1 MGLETVEL
9 DELVRKAYPKML
21 FHRTEPAITVKTKE
35 EEATASSRGYRAQYL
50 HQEFPRMMYHPWL
63 KPKVVQNKAEQAALA
78 EPWQTEPIVQETAQ
92 EDDIVLTEKHVKY
105 LLSHRI
111 LVNTVDEAY
120 SYYMDLA
127 PDMRKQFLESVASW
141 QGNLPVE
148 LHGETQPQRRGRQK
162 SA

>member
-9 DELVRKAYPKML
+9 DELIRKTYPKML
-21 FHRTEPAITVKTKE
+21 FHRSEPVITVKTKE
-35 EEATASSRGYRAQYL
+35 EELAATSRGYRQQYL
-50 HQEFPRMMYHPWL
+50 HQEYPRMMYHPWL
-63 KPKVVQNKAEQAALA
+63 KPKIVNSKAEETALA
-78 EPWQTEPIVQETAQ
+78 APWQTEPIVQEAAQ
-92 EDDIVLTEKHVKY
+92 EDDVVLTEKHVKY

-127 PDMRKQFLESVASW
+127 PDMRKQFLESVAAW

-148 LHGETQPQRRGRQK
+148 LHGAEPAQRRTRQK